1 MNAMR
6 VVSNKRTQPKKQ
18 RITDNQLRQE
28 DRQRFLERYGILQ
41 LPDELKVADEIEAQY
56 VAFEC

>member
-6 VVSNKRTQPKKQ
+6 VVSNKRTQPKKH

-28 DRQRFLERYGILQ
+28 DRERLERYGILQ

-56 VAFEC
+56 VAFER